1 LLSRKRFAE
10 LLVHSAR
17 AIKGRPNSP
26 PHTRHTSSAEAFNL
40 PLLPP
45 SIPEES
51 TGQFATGANF
61 AFFAATALSADF
73 YKRKYNVTISPPSDL
88 DSQLDSFKK
97 VLARIAPGER

>member
-1 LLSRKRFAE
+1 VRTCFY
-10 LLVHSAR
+10 V
-17 AIKGRPNSP
+17 
-26 PHTRHTSSAEAFNL
+26 SAEAFNL

-51 TGQFATGANF
+51 TGQFSTGANF

-73 YKRKYNVTISPPSDL
+73 YKKKYNVTISPPSDL

-97 VLARIAPGER
+97 VLARIAPGDGKCIASSISTHLVQYCNM